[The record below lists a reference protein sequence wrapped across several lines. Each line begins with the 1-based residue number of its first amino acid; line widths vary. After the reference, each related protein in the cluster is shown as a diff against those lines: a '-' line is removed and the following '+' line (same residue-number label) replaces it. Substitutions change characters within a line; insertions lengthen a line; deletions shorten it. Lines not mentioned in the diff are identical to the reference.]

1 MQGKKISR
9 MHINMF
15 QFVPIITILQYL
27 IYGATKPDSVSF
39 QQLKKKKKKGCNSF
53 CKCVSVH
60 KIFPS
65 HAQVSS
71 TKYVDAVWSVC

>member
-1 MQGKKISR
+1 

-39 QQLKKKKKKGCNSF
+39 QQLKKKKKKM
-53 CKCVSVH
+53 
-60 KIFPS
+60 
-65 HAQVSS
+65 
-71 TKYVDAVWSVC
+71 